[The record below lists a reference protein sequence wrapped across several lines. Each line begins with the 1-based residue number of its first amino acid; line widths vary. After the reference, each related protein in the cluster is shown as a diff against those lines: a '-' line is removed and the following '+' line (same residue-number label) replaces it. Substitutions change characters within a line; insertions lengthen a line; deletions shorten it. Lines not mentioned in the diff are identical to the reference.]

1 VDERQLPAALAPL
14 RFLLGTWVG
23 EGRGEYPTVE
33 DFRYAEETTFAV
45 PGKPVL
51 AYSQRTWTI
60 PDRRASHAELGY
72 LRPVEGGAELLLVQ
86 PSGVAEVS
94 VGTVAGTRLELATI
108 ALARTPTA
116 KSITDVR
123 RTYERRG
130 DTLWYRLDMAAVDQ
144 PLGIH
149 CEAELRLA

>member
-1 VDERQLPAALAPL
+1 MDVTALPPALAPL
-14 RFLLGTWVG
+14 EFLLGTWVG

-33 DFRYAEETTFAV
+33 DFRYAEETTFAC

-51 AYSQRTWTI
+51 AYSQRTWMV
-60 PDRRASHAELGY
+60 PDRRPAHAELGY
-72 LRPVEGGAELLLVQ
+72 LRPVDGGVELLLVQ

-94 VGTVAGTRLELATI
+94 VGTVAGHRLELASV

-116 KSITDVR
+116 KPVADVR
-123 RTYERRG
+123 RVYERRG

-149 CEAELRLA
+149 CEAELHRA